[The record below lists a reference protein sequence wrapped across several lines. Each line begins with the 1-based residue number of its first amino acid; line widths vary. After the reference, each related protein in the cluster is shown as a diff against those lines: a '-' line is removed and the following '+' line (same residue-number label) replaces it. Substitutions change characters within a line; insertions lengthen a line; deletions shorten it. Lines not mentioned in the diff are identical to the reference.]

1 MKISDIIQWKRDG
14 NDAVDTA
21 GRGEFRWF
29 LLFEKLDELGYD
41 VVQRPVSP
49 ASIARVMEA
58 TAAIADPV
66 QLSDFQAP
74 DPGEPRPLAN
84 GEFPLSH

>member
-58 TAAIADPV
+58 TPAIDGPV
-66 QLSDFQAP
+66 DVSELLGNGALTDGLYP
-74 DPGEPRPLAN
+74 PG
-84 GEFPLSH
+84 H